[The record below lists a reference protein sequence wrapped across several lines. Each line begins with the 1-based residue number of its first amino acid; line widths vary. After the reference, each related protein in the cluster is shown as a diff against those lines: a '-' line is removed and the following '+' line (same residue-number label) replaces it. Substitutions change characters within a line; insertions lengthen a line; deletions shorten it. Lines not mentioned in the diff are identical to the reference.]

1 MRCVKCGMEISDYI
15 VTAMGHSGID
25 VKNCNYICLDCRE
38 LDSINPSW
46 YKSKSG
52 IEVIDIIESFDLDYY
67 QATAIKYILRAGK
80 KHKET
85 EIEDYKKALWF
96 IERKIKRLENALL

>member
-1 MRCVKCGMEISDYI
+1 MKNKKLGKKEIYDFLKKEGNEE
-15 VTAMGHSGID
+15 ADKLID
-25 VKNCNYICLDCRE
+25 KMVF
-38 LDSINPSW
+38 DSINPSW

-85 EIEDYKKALWF
+85 EIEDYEKALWF
-96 IERKIKRLENALL
+96 IDRKIKRLEK